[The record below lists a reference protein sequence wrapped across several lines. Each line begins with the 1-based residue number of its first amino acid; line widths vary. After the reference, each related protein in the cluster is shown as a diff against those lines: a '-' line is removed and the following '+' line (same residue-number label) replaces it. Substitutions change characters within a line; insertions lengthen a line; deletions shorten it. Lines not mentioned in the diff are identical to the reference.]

1 MSEGLSKKLAAK
13 IRQLT
18 FHWIQRDDW
27 NEKDWPGLESQIVA
41 VIQPELDRLRAQ
53 LAPSPCGVKGHLM
66 LHWIEPG
73 VQEGIPLKV
82 SAHCPLCTHE
92 TRLLED
98 LRERAF
104 EAGANWVRHG
114 GSRILD
120 EVVVALR
127 SEP

>member
-1 MSEGLSKKLAAK
+1 MTTEREKETPMSEGLSKKLAAK

-53 LAPSPCGVKGHLM
+53 LAPSPCGVEGHRM
-66 LHWIEPG
+66 ADWRGG
-73 VQEGIPLKV
+73 VTKV
-82 SAHCPLCTHE
+82 QGSHIGLILDCLACARE

-98 LRERAF
+98 LIEEICKA
-104 EAGANWVRHG
+104 AIAT
-114 GSRILD
+114 I
-120 EVVVALR
+120 ALR
-127 SEP
+127 SKP